1 MRSFIAFI
9 KKEITE
15 QLRSGRLMILG
26 TLFILFGI
34 MNPAVAK
41 LTPWLLEAMTDS
53 LAESGMF
60 KDPIVTEIRP
70 AAPFYEAEEYHQ
82 HFYKKNPEKYATEQ
96 KESGREDFIKENWQK
111 K

>member
-1 MRSFIAFI
+1 
-9 KKEITE
+9 KELAEKSKQT
-15 QLRSGRLMILG
+15 
-26 TLFILFGI
+26 
-34 MNPAVAK
+34 
-41 LTPWLLEAMTDS
+41 

>member
-1 MRSFIAFI
+1 LAEKSKQA
-9 KKEITE
+9 
-15 QLRSGRLMILG
+15 
-26 TLFILFGI
+26 
-34 MNPAVAK
+34 
-41 LTPWLLEAMTDS
+41 LT
-53 LAESGMF
+53 ESGMF

-70 AAPFYEAEEYHQ
+70 AAPFYAAEEYHQ

>member
-1 MRSFIAFI
+1 
-9 KKEITE
+9 
-15 QLRSGRLMILG
+15 
-26 TLFILFGI
+26 
-34 MNPAVAK
+34 
-41 LTPWLLEAMTDS
+41 
-53 LAESGMF
+53 MF

-111 K
+111 NNKNASCSLFKVRCVFIFEKSTIQ

>member
-1 MRSFIAFI
+1 
-9 KKEITE
+9 
-15 QLRSGRLMILG
+15 
-26 TLFILFGI
+26 
-34 MNPAVAK
+34 
-41 LTPWLLEAMTDS
+41 
-53 LAESGMF
+53 MF
-60 KDPIVTEIRP
+60 KEPIVTEIRP